1 MDCSGE
7 YGTSDK
13 FQTIILSSYEVIQAS
28 YYALNK
34 IDSAYAYYNKY
45 IVMKDSVLN
54 DKIKGK
60 VTAYTYEQKIAHMN
74 DENKLREQKLKDN
87 ARQTTFIILVAVIL
101 ILLCVVIMR
110 NTILKRRAADHLR
123 QIAEN
128 ELQQEKME
136 VK

>member
-1 MDCSGE
+1 
-7 YGTSDK
+7 
-13 FQTIILSSYEVIQAS
+13 
-28 YYALNK
+28 
-34 IDSAYAYYNKY
+34 
-45 IVMKDSVLN
+45 MKDSVLN

-123 QIAEN
+123 QIAEMN
-128 ELQQEKME
+128 YSRRKWK